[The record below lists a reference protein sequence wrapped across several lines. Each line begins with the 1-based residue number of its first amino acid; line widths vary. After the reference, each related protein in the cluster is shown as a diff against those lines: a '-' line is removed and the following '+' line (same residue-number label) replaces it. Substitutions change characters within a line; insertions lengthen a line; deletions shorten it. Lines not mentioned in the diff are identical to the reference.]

1 MEANPMPTFPED
13 LRSRYGDRWKIRQD
27 EVLRVWTAER
37 RDGTAVRYIVG
48 LTAREL
54 AGRLR
59 AAEQAKS

>member
-54 AGRLR
+54 ADRLS